1 MNNFL
6 AKLKPDT
13 KVNVGVS
20 VSPNVGLEMIMVDPI
35 QHKVM
40 KYAHRPLAYNQSS
53 REIEDYG
60 EFKAAL
66 NELFNELKITPQNS
80 NVVIN
85 LPSVY
90 FGHTFLPTTLDDES
104 VTGALISK
112 AEEQYLFKKNAPA
125 VSWVEVKENNSTEK
139 RYILF
144 SAIQEGVVEVIKQIF
159 NELGATLVAIENTYS
174 SLMKTLE
181 YTELTKEFAKT
192 PGSWNILLV
201 SQNSYAVF
209 SLIDY
214 NIIEYYE
221 DPLAIKS
228 FSNDEVYVAIS
239 QAATAV
245 LDKYP
250 SDKLLIISE
259 SNDVSAE
266 ILAIQMK
273 QPGSVMFLECNQ
285 YAKTPLMDVDLN
297 VLPNYIKAISP
308 EAIGAAIYR
317 AKDFSLKLNF
327 LSKNDYKAPDTVTVM
342 GFDLTKEQLTIYT
355 LIIGLA
361 IVGICFLASVVAGSY
376 NTTLENQ
383 KATLDQEATQQQT
396 ELAELQKDKGKI
408 DIYSAAKTIDK
419 SMVQKILY
427 YNAIGADIPAKVWL
441 TSFYADSNN
450 AYGIIGETTSV
461 DDVYLFYRNIKSQV
475 AESDLILS
483 KLGVDDQNGMIDIEK
498 TPTANYT
505 FELTN
510 SGYASAQT
518 VAPAPAD
525 PNAPADSNASA
536 PAEATV
542 PAPDASPSSGINL
555 PKLPSLPGM

>member
-20 VSPNVGLEMIMVDPI
+20 VSPNVGLEMIMVDPV
-35 QHKVM
+35 QHKIM

-60 EFKAAL
+60 EFKIAL
-66 NELFNELKITPQNS
+66 TELFNELKILPQNA

-85 LPSVY
+85 MPSVY

-112 AEEQYLFKKNAPA
+112 AEEQYLFKKNAPV

-139 RYILF
+139 RYILY
-144 SAIQEGVVEVIKQIF
+144 SAMQEGVVDVIKQIF

-181 YTELTKEFAKT
+181 FTGLTRDFADT

-239 QAATAV
+239 QAASAV

-273 QPGSVMFLECNQ
+273 QPGSVIFLECNQ
-285 YAKTPLMDVDLN
+285 YAKTPMMDVDLN
-297 VLPNYIKAISP
+297 VLPNYIKAITP

-317 AKDFSLKLNF
+317 SKDFSLKLNF
-327 LSKNDYKAPDTVTVM
+327 LAKSDYKAPDTITVM
-342 GFDLTKEQLTIYT
+342 GFDLTKEQLMIYT
-355 LIIGLA
+355 LIIGAA
-361 IVGICFLASVVAGSY
+361 IIIVCFLASVVIGSY

-383 KATLDQEATQQQT
+383 KAALDQESTNQQT
-396 ELAELQKDKGKI
+396 ELADLQKDKGKI
-408 DIYSAAKTIDK
+408 DIYAAAKSIDK
-419 SMVQKILY
+419 SMVEKILY

-441 TSFYADSNN
+441 TSFYADSNK

-461 DDVYLFYRNIKSQV
+461 DDVYLFFRNIKAQV
-475 AESDLILS
+475 PNSDLILS
-483 KLGVDDQNGMIDIEK
+483 KLGVDDKDGLIDIEK
-498 TPTANYT
+498 TPNANYT

-510 SGYASAQT
+510 GGYAS
-518 VAPAPAD
+518 VAAAAAAPPAD
-525 PNAPADSNASA
+525 PNAPVDPNAPTSEGNA
-536 PAEATV
+536 
-542 PAPDASPSSGINL
+542 PAPDASPSGGFSL
-555 PKLPSLPGM
+555 PKLPSLPGT